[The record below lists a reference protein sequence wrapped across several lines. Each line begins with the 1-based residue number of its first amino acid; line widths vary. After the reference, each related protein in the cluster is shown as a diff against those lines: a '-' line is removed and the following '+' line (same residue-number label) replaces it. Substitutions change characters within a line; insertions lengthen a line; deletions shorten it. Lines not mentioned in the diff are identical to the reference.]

1 MLTSETKFL
10 GPRRVLQ
17 EGSLRKAKSGRK
29 LYAYLCN
36 DLLLLFVPGR
46 AAGALAKSASYTS
59 LSLSASSPSLSSSP
73 SAAASEG
80 GQNGNH
86 GWTLYHAPIPLER
99 IKIKPDANDD
109 TKFTIVVAS
118 PVPPS
123 SGAQFSQI
131 PLHLQ
136 SQQTSQGGPL
146 QSMIHVK
153 AGSSR
158 ERKAWLGAVQKAIEV
173 LAKAPRDYGMRTSIR
188 PSLAETIGT
197 MTIRVNE
204 AVIPSREFAKSKS
217 FVCTISLGDQLF
229 TTRPSS
235 TEHPFSGAFSILWR
249 ESTIFAITDMSHV
262 LDVKLMSTCPFS
274 PDVFMGSAQVPF
286 HTVIPY
292 GERGTE
298 VLTSVGKDTQIKF
311 HMSYK
316 AL

>member
-1 MLTSETKFL
+1 MSETKFL

-46 AAGALAKSASYTS
+46 APGALAKSASYTS
-59 LSLSASSPSLSSSP
+59 LSLSASSPSLSSSA

-80 GQNGNH
+80 GQNNNQ

-99 IKIKPDANDD
+99 VKVKPDANDD
-109 TKFTIVVAS
+109 TKFMIVVAS
-118 PVPPS
+118 PIPPS
-123 SGAQFSQI
+123 AAAQFNQV

-153 AGSSR
+153 AGSAR
-158 ERKAWLGAVQKAIEV
+158 ERKAWLGAVQKASED

-204 AVIPSREFAKSKS
+204 GVIPSREF
-217 FVCTISLGDQLF
+217 
-229 TTRPSS
+229 
-235 TEHPFSGAFSILWR
+235 
-249 ESTIFAITDMSHV
+249 
-262 LDVKLMSTCPFS
+262 
-274 PDVFMGSAQVPF
+274 
-286 HTVIPY
+286 
-292 GERGTE
+292 
-298 VLTSVGKDTQIKF
+298 GKEP
-311 HMSYK
+311 
-316 AL
+316 